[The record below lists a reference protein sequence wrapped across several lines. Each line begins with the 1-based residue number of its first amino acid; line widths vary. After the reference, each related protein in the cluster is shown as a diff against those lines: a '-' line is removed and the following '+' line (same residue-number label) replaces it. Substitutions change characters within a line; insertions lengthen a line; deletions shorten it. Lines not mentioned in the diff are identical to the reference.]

1 MPQQRK
7 TMSRV
12 LKLATKRSASIASI
26 DMELDLGNGLT
37 LASFQAAV
45 GETRQKLDAYN
56 TLLARAAEARDGL
69 ASAEANLGD
78 LHERMLA
85 GIAARFGR
93 DSVQYVMAGG
103 TRKSEAIRKRVATRL
118 TAGATSTSSVETSAV
133 AATTSGA

>member
-1 MPQQRK
+1 
-7 TMSRV
+7 MSRV
-12 LKLATKRSASIASI
+12 LKQATKRSASIASI
-26 DMELDLGNGLT
+26 DVELDLGNGLT

-118 TAGATSTSSVETSAV
+118 TSGATPTVPDTATV
-133 AATTSGA
+133 AATTSGV